1 MFAVLDCGMQFRAIS
16 NVKSSQTEG
25 QFRAGDP
32 MNIPLFLQAF
42 LLSIVAVLATS
53 FLHYESVH
61 RLDLLA
67 RRPGSRRH
75 YVMLTIIC
83 GIIAIHL
90 ADIFFYS
97 LVYRFAI
104 GTLGLG
110 TISSATISSPM
121 EMFYFAAETYSSLG
135 QGDLLPT
142 GAIRIISSISSLNGL
157 LLLAW
162 SGSFL
167 YALAHRPL
175 PSDDFI

>member
-1 MFAVLDCGMQFRAIS
+1 
-16 NVKSSQTEG
+16 
-25 QFRAGDP
+25 
-32 MNIPLFLQAF
+32 MNIPLVLQAF
-42 LLSIVAVLATS
+42 LLSIIAVLATS
-53 FLHYESVH
+53 ILHYESVH

-67 RRPGSRRH
+67 RRPASRRH
-75 YVMLTIIC
+75 FSMLLIIC
-83 GIIAIHL
+83 SIIAVHL

-97 LVYRFAI
+97 LIYRFAI
-104 GTLGLG
+104 DVLHIGSV
-110 TISSATISSPM
+110 SSATITSPM

-135 QGDLLPT
+135 QGDLLPI

-175 PSDDFI
+175 ASDEQ